1 MSTEGAVNSS
11 SEIASIDWNLCIF
24 CHSKT
29 SLDLECPAKSKKDD
43 SGKGYLTLV
52 NILNEF
58 QNARA
63 LPNGFD
69 HDILNADKLK
79 EQRAS
84 WHKACRVQ
92 FNNTKLERARK
103 RRDRGMKSD
112 DGPCVVKHTRSSLGS
127 KEVPSSSTTN
137 VSPEKR
143 CFFCEQDLTQVVK
156 YKRVAAT
163 FALDKRVRQ
172 YATDLGDSRL
182 LTKLAGGDMVATETE
197 YHANC
202 LTSFYK
208 LHLKYVERSSQT
220 TTSNNI
226 HGIVFAEV
234 VAYIEEARY
243 DDDKPMFKLA
253 DLVQLYNDRLREL
266 GEDDKVHSSRLKE
279 KILSQIPNLSAH
291 TSVHSQGQ
299 NVIIMFDRDVAD
311 LVQEERMNRD
321 YDMDAMY
328 IAKAAEIV
336 RLGMFRN
343 SYSFDGSFSPDCQTN
358 VIPTSLKA
366 LADMIL
372 QGPSIKNQSAKTT
385 TDQPALT
392 IS

>member
-1 MSTEGAVNSS
+1 M
-11 SEIASIDWNLCIF
+11 
-24 CHSKT
+24 
-29 SLDLECPAKSKKDD
+29 
-43 SGKGYLTLV
+43 
-52 NILNEF
+52 
-58 QNARA
+58 
-63 LPNGFD
+63 D
-69 HDILNADKLK
+69 H
-79 EQRAS
+79 
-84 WHKACRVQ
+84 
-92 FNNTKLERARK
+92 
-103 RRDRGMKSD
+103 
-112 DGPCVVKHTRSSLGS
+112 KHTRSLLGS

-143 CFFCEQDLTQVVK
+143 CFFCEQDLTQAVK

-182 LTKLAGGDMVATETE
+182 LTKLAGGDMVATEAE

-311 LVQEERMNRD
+311 LVQEERMNSD

-366 LADMIL
+366 LVDMIL
-372 QGPSIKNQSAKTT
+372 QGPGIKNQSAKTT

-392 IS
+392 ISQMFMFNAVKHARTKCSNDMCSSGHIRHNVEREVPLPLYMGLKLQGKCAVFASRCRY

>member
-1 MSTEGAVNSS
+1 MKCEY
-11 SEIASIDWNLCIF
+11 F
-24 CHSKT
+24 
-29 SLDLECPAKSKKDD
+29 
-43 SGKGYLTLV
+43 TLLAY
-52 NILNEF
+52 ILHVCTIYN
-58 QNARA
+58 
-63 LPNGFD
+63 P
-69 HDILNADKLK
+69 ILVKFVHVTAM
-79 EQRAS
+79 QSAS

-112 DGPCVVKHTRSSLGS
+112 DGPSVVKHTRSSLGN

-143 CFFCEQDLTQVVK
+143 CFFCEQDLTQAVK

-172 YATDLGDSRL
+172 YAMDLGDSRL
-182 LTKLAGGDMVATETE
+182 LTKLAGGDMVATEAE

-279 KILSQIPNLSAH
+279 NMLSQIPNLSAH

-328 IAKAAEIV
+328 SAKAAEIV

-358 VIPTSLKA
+358 VIPGNIINVGREGNWSGWNKCKHVANSIEVYNKIFNPHIKSLDKVRA
-366 LADMIL
+366 LPKRMEIRV
-372 QGPSIKNQSAKTT
+372 GHTYS
-385 TDQPALT
+385 
-392 IS
+392 

>member
-1 MSTEGAVNSS
+1 M
-11 SEIASIDWNLCIF
+11 
-24 CHSKT
+24 
-29 SLDLECPAKSKKDD
+29 
-43 SGKGYLTLV
+43 
-52 NILNEF
+52 
-58 QNARA
+58 
-63 LPNGFD
+63 
-69 HDILNADKLK
+69 
-79 EQRAS
+79 
-84 WHKACRVQ
+84 
-92 FNNTKLERARK
+92 
-103 RRDRGMKSD
+103 
-112 DGPCVVKHTRSSLGS
+112 
-127 KEVPSSSTTN
+127 
-137 VSPEKR
+137 
-143 CFFCEQDLTQVVK
+143 K

-182 LTKLAGGDMVATETE
+182 LTKLAGGDMVATEAE

-243 DDDKPMFKLA
+243 DDDKPMFKLV

-311 LVQEERMNRD
+311 LVQEERMYEHGLRHGQ
-321 YDMDAMY
+321 
-328 IAKAAEIV
+328 ITKALQ
-336 RLGMFRN
+336 RLQKLYGWVCFV
-343 SYSFDGSFSPDCQTN
+343 T
-358 VIPTSLKA
+358 VIPLMGHFHPT
-366 LADMIL
+366 
-372 QGPSIKNQSAKTT
+372 AK
-385 TDQPALT
+385 QMSYLHH
-392 IS
+392 